1 MIICQAI
8 FADAMK
14 LEYLPDGAERCP
26 LVRIYDFDTAGARCI
41 HDAFCSLASG
51 LSQRV
56 RLDEIT
62 PVDAVDGCRITFTR
76 GAQDRGVVQVAER
89 EFDVVLTALGW
100 EQTAG
105 LAEPF
110 RDNCS
115 CGYQWLTEQAS
126 SDIEL
131 LFSPGGGW

>member
-1 MIICQAI
+1 
-8 FADAMK
+8 MK
-14 LEYLPDGAERCP
+14 LEYLQDGTDMCP
-26 LVRIYDFDTAGARCI
+26 LVRIYEFDTAGARRI

-51 LSQRV
+51 SLQRV
-56 RLDEIT
+56 RLDEIAS
-62 PVDAVDGCRITFTR
+62 VDAVDDCSITFTR
-76 GAQDRGVVQVAER
+76 GTQDRGVVQVAKR

-131 LFSPGGGW
+131 LFSPHGDW